1 MRAILHVDMDAF
13 YASVEQHD
21 RPELRG
27 KPVIVG
33 GESRRGVVAA
43 ASYEVRRFGVR
54 SAMPTRIALQKC
66 PSAIVVPPRMD
77 RYREVSACV
86 FAIFNS
92 FTPLVEGLSLDEA
105 FLDVTASRSLFGDAV
120 QIGRAIKERIKET
133 TSLTASVGVA
143 HNKLLAKIASDLNK
157 PDGLRCISEPEVGA
171 TLDPLPVGRLPGV
184 GPKTLTRLEAAGIHS
199 FADLRR
205 AQDAVLAP
213 IFGRHSN
220 HMRERASGRDERPVL
235 ADVAEQ
241 QVSAEETF
249 EQDLVAPE
257 VMRTELARLAD
268 RVGTRLRRKSSECT
282 TVSIKVRRADFST
295 YSRSLSFEP
304 PTAETGAILGVATQ
318 LLERWRAEHPG
329 ARIRLLGVGVGGLAP
344 ATQMDLFAANGA
356 SVGLQMPAD
365 PSRAQARLDPA
376 LDQIRARFGDT
387 AVRRASTLGRED
399 KNDGFTGVRKAPVR
413 D

>member
-1 MRAILHVDMDAF
+1 
-13 YASVEQHD
+13 
-21 RPELRG
+21 
-27 KPVIVG
+27 
-33 GESRRGVVAA
+33 
-43 ASYEVRRFGVR
+43 
-54 SAMPTRIALQKC
+54 
-66 PSAIVVPPRMD
+66 
-77 RYREVSACV
+77 
-86 FAIFNS
+86 
-92 FTPLVEGLSLDEA
+92 
-105 FLDVTASRSLFGDAV
+105 
-120 QIGRAIKERIKET
+120 
-133 TSLTASVGVA
+133 
-143 HNKLLAKIASDLNK
+143 
-157 PDGLRCISEPEVGA
+157 
-171 TLDPLPVGRLPGV
+171 
-184 GPKTLTRLEAAGIHS
+184 
-199 FADLRR
+199 
-205 AQDAVLAP
+205 
-213 IFGRHSN
+213 
-220 HMRERASGRDERPVL
+220 MRERASGRDERPVL

-344 ATQMDLFAANGA
+344 ATQMDLFAANGT